1 MEQDFPGARDDS
13 LRRRAVSGPVRH
25 TERVGERV
33 CEGTAPASVI
43 ATGKAFTRRSRPL
56 CADPTHAQYIGTG
69 DSEDAQS
76 FRCQQKELC

>member
-1 MEQDFPGARDDS
+1 
-13 LRRRAVSGPVRH
+13 
-25 TERVGERV
+25 
-33 CEGTAPASVI
+33 VI